1 MSGTKQDAKLDVIRL
16 QREDGKSRPART
28 HQPSLVRKL
37 VIRLLPVI
45 DEHLRS
51 IMRYRGD
58 LSAMIIE
65 AINTVDLKSVRLVEL
80 AAESRLRS
88 TTVAL
93 PLEVHDHLKAVAKA
107 RSASMNIMVNTAVAH
122 WLAAK
127 KVIRLA

>member
-1 MSGTKQDAKLDVIRL
+1 MVASKHDVKLDVIRL
-16 QREDGKSRPART
+16 QREDGKSRPAKAR
-28 HQPSLVRKL
+28 QPSLVRKL
-37 VIRLLPVI
+37 VIRLLPLI

-51 IMRYRGD
+51 VMRYRGD

-65 AINTVDLKSVRLVEL
+65 AINAVDLKSVGLVEL
-80 AAESRLRS
+80 VAESRLRS

-93 PLEVHDHLKAVAKA
+93 PPAIHDHLKSLAKT

-127 KVIRLA
+127 KVIRLV

>member
-1 MSGTKQDAKLDVIRL
+1 MSGSKRGVRLDVIRL
-16 QREDGKSRPART
+16 QREDGKSRPKKVR
-28 HQPSLVRKL
+28 QSSPVRKL
-37 VIRLLPVI
+37 VIRLLPLI

-51 IMRYRGD
+51 VMRYRGD

-65 AINTVDLKSVRLVEL
+65 AINAVDLKSVRLVEL

-93 PLEVHDHLKAVAKA
+93 PPVIHDHLKSLGKA
-107 RSASMNIMVNTAVAH
+107 RSVSMNILVNTAVAH

>member
-1 MSGTKQDAKLDVIRL
+1 MGKQSAKLDVIRL
-16 QREDGKSRPART
+16 QPEDGKSRPAKVR
-28 HQPSLVRKL
+28 QPSPVRKL
-37 VIRLLPVI
+37 VIRLLPLI

-51 IMRYRGD
+51 VMRYRGD

-65 AINTVDLKSVRLVEL
+65 AINAVDLKSVRLVEL

-88 TTVAL
+88 TTIAL
-93 PLEVHDHLKAVAKA
+93 PPDIHDRLKSLAKA

-127 KVIRLA
+127 KVIRLM